1 MLALLPYTHTLVQTY
16 VQAHTN
22 IFTESLPNKKIHD
35 VIVFDAGLCHLNQW
49 KLSLR
54 PDAKT
59 RVLPFLPPSPVCS
72 SPWSASFPDQDWIHD
87 NPMWVISASYNWS
100 AIRFVPCQPTKLPP
114 AITDK
119 FLFCLS
125 YKGEWVLYALC
136 LRKVVYEDKGPT
148 CVPQRKERINVGYAC
163 DDV

>member
-1 MLALLPYTHTLVQTY
+1 MQVFAILINENYLSGLMRKPVSCLSYRPLRFVHRLDLLVSRTRTE
-16 VQAHTN
+16 
-22 IFTESLPNKKIHD
+22 FTIILCES
-35 VIVFDAGLCHLNQW
+35 F
-49 KLSLR
+49 
-54 PDAKT
+54 
-59 RVLPFLPPSPVCS
+59 
-72 SPWSASFPDQDWIHD
+72 
-87 NPMWVISASYNWS
+87 SASYNWS

-114 AITDK
+114 VITDK